1 MREQNL
7 AQENAALRSK
17 VNVLEEE
24 LALANQQ
31 LEWFRK
37 QIFGRKTEQ
46 TSVIMD
52 GGVQLSMFDD
62 DIKEQSPAAETV
74 TVPAHERKKKRTHDE

>member
-1 MREQNL
+1 MSEQNVENIV
-7 AQENAALRSK
+7 QENEALRSK

-46 TSVIMD
+46 TSVRMD
-52 GGVQLSMFDD
+52 GGELYIPLRLQ
-62 DIKEQSPAAETV
+62 
-74 TVPAHERKKKRTHDE
+74 